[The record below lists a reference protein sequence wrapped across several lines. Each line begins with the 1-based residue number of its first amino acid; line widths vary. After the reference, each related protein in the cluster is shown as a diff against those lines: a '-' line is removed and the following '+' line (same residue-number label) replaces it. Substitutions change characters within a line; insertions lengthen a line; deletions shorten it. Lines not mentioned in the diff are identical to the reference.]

1 MNFDLCIEADG
12 DIVLV
17 LENKVKSIPSKS
29 QLDEYVDK
37 LNKKEKQDNENRDL
51 VLLSLSIS
59 FPDKQAIENAMKWQI
74 RSYEDLWQAIV
85 KNKHNFIH
93 NLYEND
99 LIEDYCLF
107 IATLHELSK
116 SWKVE
121 NTSRF
126 LIPENEKGHSRIYV

>member
-12 DIVLV
+12 NIVLV
-17 LENKVKSIPSKS
+17 LENKVKSIPSKL
-29 QLDEYVDK
+29 QLDEYVGK

-51 VLLSLSIS
+51 VLLSLSTL

-99 LIEDYCLF
+99 LRHNVEQRIEAYRAAQDNQN
-107 IATLHELSK
+107 K
-116 SWKVE
+116 SA
-121 NTSRF
+121 R
-126 LIPENEKGHSRIYV
+126 